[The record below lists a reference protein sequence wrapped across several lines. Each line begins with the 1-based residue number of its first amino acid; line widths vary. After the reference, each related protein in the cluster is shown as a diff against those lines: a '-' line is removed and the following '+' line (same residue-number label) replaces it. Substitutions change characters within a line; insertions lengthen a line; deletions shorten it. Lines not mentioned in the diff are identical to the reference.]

1 MNYVFSLIICL
12 FINTQDFN
20 WLSFTMTKRTAA
32 NGRTSKSDARVYYK
46 NDGSMVTRFS
56 SPLEMYV
63 LNDKLGYVQIY
74 NPKTNEVVKSLD
86 NRFGSQNNTFYSF
99 LFAPDDD
106 LGLSQSGFQLID
118 SHVEDMMLVSE
129 YSPPS
134 DFQFNVKTVELVS
147 DGEKPVFMGYLDK
160 DNTYI
165 RKIYYYDYAWI
176 LNVQFPKAITEIV
189 YFNND
194 STITK
199 TTFND
204 FRIDNEE
211 DRILVDFKVPQNAIL
226 TE

>member
-1 MNYVFSLIICL
+1 
-12 FINTQDFN
+12 
-20 WLSFTMTKRTAA
+20 
-32 NGRTSKSDARVYYK
+32 
-46 NDGSMVTRFS
+46 MVTRFS